1 MSNSAMLP
9 RQPISDVI
17 EGVVTRLGDDCLL
30 SSAMLTRGEF
40 AAAGEL
46 VIRYGIPYLAKPY
59 SIVPDLVV
67 LDYGDMLA
75 GEAAWEFLLKQ
86 SHLHPRADV
95 LGHRDDGSDQM
106 LTVKQ
111 LDFGIPFDVFVYHQ
125 AADRKPLAKLN
136 ALIASELAAFPKRLL
151 DYLPAFATVAD
162 WQARHG

>member
-1 MSNSAMLP
+1 MSNLP
-9 RQPISDVI
+9 ARLPISDAI

-40 AAAGEL
+40 VAAGEL
-46 VIRYGIPYLAKPY
+46 VIRYGIPYLAKPC

-67 LDYGDMLA
+67 LDYGDMLT
-75 GEAAWEFLLKQ
+75 GEPAWEFLIKQ

-95 LGHRDDGSDQM
+95 LGHQDDGRDQM

-111 LDFGIPFDVFVYHQ
+111 LDFAIPFDVFVYHQ
-125 AADRKPLAKLN
+125 AADRKPLAKLD
-136 ALIASELAAFPKRLL
+136 ALIASDHAAFPPRLL
-151 DYLPAFATVAD
+151 DYLPAFAAVAD

>member
-1 MSNSAMLP
+1 MSNLP
-9 RQPISDVI
+9 ARLPISDAI

-40 AAAGEL
+40 VAAGEL
-46 VIRYGIPYLAKPY
+46 VIRYGIPYLAKPC

-67 LDYGDMLA
+67 LDYGDMLT
-75 GEAAWEFLLKQ
+75 GEPAWEFLIKQ

-95 LGHRDDGSDQM
+95 LGHQDDGRDQM

-111 LDFGIPFDVFVYHQ
+111 LDFAIPFDVVVYHQ
-125 AADRKPLAKLN
+125 AADRKPLAKLD
-136 ALIASELAAFPKRLL
+136 ALIASESAAFPPRLL
-151 DYLPAFATVAD
+151 DYLPAFAAVAD

>member
-1 MSNSAMLP
+1 MSHSPARL
-9 RQPISDVI
+9 PISDAI
-17 EGVVTRLGDDCLL
+17 EGVVTRLGDGCLL

-40 AAAGEL
+40 VAAGEL
-46 VIRYGIPYLAKPY
+46 VIRYGIPYLAKPC

-67 LDYGDMLA
+67 LDYGDMLT
-75 GEAAWEFLLKQ
+75 GEAAWEFLVKQ

-95 LGHRDDGSDQM
+95 LGHQDEGRDQM

-111 LDFGIPFDVFVYHQ
+111 LDFAIPFDVFVYHQ

-136 ALIASELAAFPKRLL
+136 ALIASQPTAFPKRLL
-151 DYLPAFATVAD
+151 DYLPTFAAVAD